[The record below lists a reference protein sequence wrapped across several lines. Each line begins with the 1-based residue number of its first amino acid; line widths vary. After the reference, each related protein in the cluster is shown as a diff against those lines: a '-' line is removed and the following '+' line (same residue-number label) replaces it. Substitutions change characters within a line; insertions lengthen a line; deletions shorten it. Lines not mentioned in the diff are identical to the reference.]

1 MMSAIRVRD
10 LTVEFA
16 SGGYLLRPLDRFS
29 MDAASGELVAL
40 LGPSG
45 SGKTTLLSTLAGILR
60 PTRGRV
66 EVDGVDVASLEG
78 KKLDEYRRCKVGVV
92 FQAFNLIAGLNARDN
107 VAVPLR
113 LAGHKQ
119 KAARARA
126 EALLAEV
133 GMSDRQGH
141 LPGQL
146 SGGQQQRVAIARALA
161 LEPHVILADEP
172 TAHLDHVQVEGVL
185 RLLRSIASPGRVVV
199 IATHDDRM
207 TPLADRCVN
216 MAPEPEGDE
225 NDGAEVTLQAG
236 DTLFEQG
243 SRGHLV
249 YVVASGEV
257 VLSRVRADRS
267 EEVVRAVGP
276 GGYFGELGPMLGL
289 PRSATA
295 RAVTPA
301 RLLSFTVRSFRAR
314 QPAHAPDQGPSR
326 TDVDRDGMR

>member
-1 MMSAIRVRD
+1 MSDIHVRE

-29 MDAASGELVAL
+29 MDAQSGQLVAL

-45 SGKTTLLSTLAGILR
+45 SGKTTLLSCLAGILR
-60 PTRGRV
+60 PTAGHIEVGGV
-66 EVDGVDVASLEG
+66 EVASLEG
-78 KKLDEYRRCKVGVV
+78 KALDEYRRRKVGVV

-113 LAGHKQ
+113 LAGYKQ
-119 KAARARA
+119 RLARTRA
-126 EALLAEV
+126 EALLDEV
-133 GMSDRQGH
+133 GLSDRLGH
-141 LPGQL
+141 FPRQL

-161 LEPHVILADEP
+161 LEPGVLLADEP

-207 TPLADRCVN
+207 TPLADRCVS
-216 MAPEPEGDE
+216 MVEAADGD
-225 NDGAEVTLQAG
+225 DGDRAELTLAAG
-236 DTLFEQG
+236 ETLFEQG

-249 YVVASGEV
+249 YVVVSGEI
-257 VLSRVRADRS
+257 VLSRVLADRS
-267 EEVVRAVGP
+267 EEVFRTVGP

-295 RAVTPA
+295 RASTPA
-301 RLLSFTVRSFRAR
+301 RLNSFTVQSFRVW
-314 QPAHAPDQGPSR
+314 QPSQMAVRAPTA
-326 TDVDRDGMR
+326 TDDGVEGVT